1 MQVDVNGILEKYFA
15 AARAARTGTFYAQA
29 KQRKAYLTKD
39 VIERWGIGRAPSLKQ
54 ALAAGSTEEELLSV
68 GLLRQ
73 RERGGQY
80 MHFRDCMVFPYR
92 DDLRYIYASSRRLV
106 DHDPKTHEALPK
118 DGKAF
123 YMPLPNPEGVGGLPM
138 PAGFDLNCLDRA
150 EDVLL
155 VEGVPDA
162 IACNE
167 RGHPAVAI
175 LSSSPRTELA
185 HALAGFQ
192 GSVYLAL
199 DGTADVDLWKQC
211 AAAGRIGPD
220 CLVCT
225 LPKGK
230 DPDDI
235 PGDEWPALKEAALD
249 ALNAWLA
256 LIEAFKPDS
265 PEWFKATGA
274 FKTQMQDWLKRFPLR
289 ADGLTERAR
298 EALSL
303 THAEAAEAWGLQ
315 ATPKAAAAPLPPPG
329 PDRAEKPAEFPPEG
343 EDAVRAKAGGAGRRR
358 RKPRVVKVAEG
369 EAKKY
374 LDDELPAKIDKASV
388 LHGTERDLALID
400 IFSGIAH
407 CEIGV
412 STIVRERVKKKVCG
426 NLGLTS
432 KAYDTALREARAA
445 QDVGGGDVDW
455 PSLARQYI
463 EQLAPKAAI
472 VRYDQEWYVWTDRR
486 GGYRSEK
493 EEDVRAR
500 FAAWMD
506 SEAIPVTTTSVSN
519 FCEAVRMLTLVS
531 AWTEVPCWLRGA
543 GDDKRARR
551 RQDGIYA
558 AFRNGIL
565 DMEHPERG
573 LIDPTPD
580 YFTTNTREYLYDAS
594 AQCPKWEEAIA
605 LWQPTEL
612 GRRLLQDWAG
622 YCFER
627 GHPRQAFMVCA
638 GDGQNGKSQYTDI
651 LQELIGKENCSA
663 VGLEALDGKR
673 QFALL
678 PLLHKQL
685 NVVGDANDVERVGEG
700 NLKSISGGDRITI
713 DRKHISPVTLVLPA
727 KFVLNCNNMPYWRDR
742 SEGLWRR
749 FLPSNWTVK
758 IPPEKRIEDF
768 AKVVAREEIAGI
780 FNWALEGFRRVRRE
794 GFRRDEQA
802 LYAVKYESHPE
813 LQFFDEEIELDE
825 GLTCRCYVDRLVEA
839 YNNWLKRSNHQGRM
853 KRETLCK
860 ALIRWIVPRLSPDAL
875 RKMDELPGREKQGG
889 PLTFRDTDKD
899 TLGVRKRYYRGIKLL
914 SPVVPDSDKQ
924 RQQEL
929 GMGA

>member
-54 ALAAGSTEEELLSV
+54 ALAAGCTEEELLSV

-123 YMPLPNPEGVGGLPM
+123 YMPLPNSEGVGGLAM

-235 PGDEWPALKEAALD
+235 GGDEWPAIKEAALD

-256 LIEAFKPDS
+256 LIEAQELS
-265 PEWFKATGA
+265 SAAWHRAAGA
-274 FKTQMQDWLKRFPLR
+274 FRTQMQDWLKRFPLR
-289 ADGLTERAR
+289 ADGLSDRAR
-298 EALSL
+298 EALGM
-303 THAEAAEAWGLQ
+303 THAEAAAAWGLQ

-329 PDRAEKPAEFPPEG
+329 PGAGEKAAENPPEG
-343 EDAVRAKAGGAGRRR
+343 GQVARGRHRKAREI
-358 RKPRVVKVAEG
+358 KPAEG
-369 EAKKY
+369 EAAKY
-374 LDDELPAKIDKASV
+374 LDVDLPAAISRA
-388 LHGTERDLALID
+388 LGLAGTERDLALIQ
-400 IFSGIAH
+400 IFAQIATH
-407 CEIGV
+407 EVGV
-412 STIVRERVKKKVCG
+412 SAVTRARIKDKVC
-426 NLGLTS
+426 NALSLTR
-432 KAYDTALREARAA
+432 KDFDAALREARAS
-445 QDVGGGDVDW
+445 QQVGGGDVDW
-455 PSLARQYI
+455 PSLARQYL
-463 EQLAPKAAI
+463 EQLAPDAAI
-472 VRYDQEWYVWTDRR
+472 VRYDQEWYFWTRPR
-486 GGYRSEK
+486 NGYRK
-493 EEDVRAR
+493 TIEEDMRAR
-500 FAAWMD
+500 FAAWLD
-506 SEAIPVTTTSVSN
+506 GEGIPVTTTSVSN
-519 FCEAVRMLTLVS
+519 FCEAMRMLTLLD
-531 AWTEVPCWLRGA
+531 AWRETPCWLRSVDG
-543 GDDKRARR
+543 RRR

-558 AFRNGIL
+558 NFPNGIL
-565 DMEHPERG
+565 DMEHPELG

-580 YFTTNTREYLYDAS
+580 YFTTNTREYAYDAS
-594 AQCPKWEEAIA
+594 ARCPKWLDAVE
-605 LWQPTEL
+605 LWQPQEED
-612 GRRLLQDWAG
+612 RRLLQDWAG

-627 GHPRQAFMVCA
+627 GHPRQVFMVCV

-651 LQELIGKENCSA
+651 LQRLIGEDNCSA

-673 QFALL
+673 NFGLL
-678 PLLHKQL
+678 PLLGMQL
-685 NVVGDANDVERVGEG
+685 NVVGDANDLERVGEG
-700 NLKSISGGDRITI
+700 NLKSISGGDRMTI
-713 DRKHISPVTLVLPA
+713 DRKHISPVTGVLQA
-727 KFVLNCNNMPYWRDR
+727 KFVLNCNLMPRWRDR
-742 SEGLWRR
+742 SKGLWRR
-749 FLPSNWTVK
+749 IRISNWRVE
-758 IPPEKRIEDF
+758 IPSEKRIEDF

-780 FNWALEGFRRVRRE
+780 FNWALAGFRRVRKQ
-794 GFRRDEQA
+794 GIPQDLVA
-802 LYAVKYESHPE
+802 LEAAKFEAHPE
-813 LQFFDEEIELDE
+813 LQFFDEEIEVDE
-825 GLTCRCYVDRLVEA
+825 ALLERVYIDRLIEG
-839 YNNWLKRSNHQGRM
+839 YNNWLKRGNHQGRM

-860 ALIRWIVPRLSPDAL
+860 ALIQWIVPKLSPDAL
-875 RKMDELPGREKQGG
+875 RKLDDMPGREKARG
-889 PLTFRDTDKD
+889 PLAFRDTGED
-899 TLGVRKRYYRGIKLL
+899 TLGARKRYYRGVRLL
-914 SPVVPDSDKQ
+914 SPIVPDSSKQ
-924 RQQEL
+924 KEL
-929 GMGA
+929 GMAY